1 MGSTYFL
8 PATGVA
14 NANGKNLIAI
24 YNGNGSGKTVRI
36 WRVFVSN
43 AQTNTITGGVAIARA
58 GRFYTAYSGGTGLTP
73 VSMDPTNPSFPSQIV
88 SATGPTGI
96 TITDIVRQLAFF
108 MDEFSVADASS
119 DILNVIPGLSVYL
132 DFGYLDE
139 NLEPFML
146 AEGEGFAI
154 QHAGAAYP
162 NNYTLGTF
170 DIYVEFDLV

>member
-14 NANGKNLIAI
+14 NASGKNLIAI

-43 AQTNTITGGVAIARA
+43 AQTSAITGGTTIAIV

-73 VSMDPTNPSFPSQIV
+73 VSMDSANPSFPSQIV

-96 TITDIVRQLAFF
+96 TITDVVRQLSFF
-108 MDEFSVADASS
+108 TDEFVVSDTAS

-154 QHAGAAYP
+154 QHTGAAYA
-162 NNYTLGTF
+162 NNSTVGTF